1 MNLSETLQSL
11 AQDGAAA
18 ANGVSMRCVMANFR
32 WESAVSDERAEDYSS
47 DVGAVTTHQDWR
59 AQHKSYLDSAI
70 HIAKDLPRSAES
82 FMACNRLAQLNEH
95 LDDTF
100 LVRLEA
106 LDGLFN
112 QPLVAHAANSFWQRF
127 FLSQKDLRKP
137 KLSDGDEALRTEF
150 TKQWNAHRT
159 QARPL
164 FATFLNDFGGNLEAL
179 TKQDWPHLLR
189 DRLGLTHY
197 PREANKSLPVALLC
211 YRVQEVRD
219 ARLLAG
225 KKAQRP
231 ASVVPPCWMPSFPR
245 LHPRPLA
252 FRWRELWLHADLA
265 NAGIPDASAL
275 TPELLTFPSNTSRST
290 SRRLASSPAPTPFRL
305 MTPIS
310 RPVIAMCR
318 ACAHCLTAK
327 PTARCCHE
335 LAAMGRNAAAN
346 TSSGRHRLVT
356 RRGGRNAV

>member
-137 KLSDGDEALRTEF
+137 KLPDGDEALRTEF

-252 FRWRELWLHADLA
+252 FRWRELWLHA
-265 NAGIPDASAL
+265 GSGQ
-275 TPELLTFPSNTSRST
+275 RGY
-290 SRRLASSPAPTPFRL
+290 SRRQCADARTPHLSLEYKPQHIKALGF
-305 MTPIS
+305 IS
-310 RPVIAMCR
+310 RPHAFQ
-318 ACAHCLTAK
+318 ADDAYL
-327 PTARCCHE
+327 PAR
-335 LAAMGRNAAAN
+335 N
-346 TSSGRHRLVT
+346 RHVQGLRTLPDCEAYGEVLP
-356 RRGGRNAV
+356 

>member
-127 FLSQKDLRKP
+127 FRSQKDLRKP
-137 KLSDGDEALRTEF
+137 KLPDGDEALRTEF

-225 KKAQRP
+225 KKGAEASFSRP
-231 ASVVPPCWMPSFPR
+231 TVLDAEFSPAFIPA
-245 LHPRPLA
+245 PL
-252 FRWRELWLHADLA
+252 RSGGESYGYTLDLA

-275 TPELLTFPSNTSRST
+275 TPELLTFP
-290 SRRLASSPAPTPFRL
+290 LEYKPQHIKALGF
-305 MTPIS
+305 IS
-310 RPVIAMCR
+310 RPHAFQDDD
-318 ACAHCLTAK
+318 AYL
-327 PTARCCHE
+327 PAR
-335 LAAMGRNAAAN
+335 N
-346 TSSGRHRLVT
+346 RHVQGLRTLPDCEAYGEVLP
-356 RRGGRNAV
+356 

>member
-59 AQHKSYLDSAI
+59 AEHKSYLDSAI

-127 FLSQKDLRKP
+127 FRSQKDLRKP
-137 KLSDGDEALRTEF
+137 KLPDGDEALRTEF

-164 FATFLNDFGGNLEAL
+164 FATFLNDFDGNLEAL

-225 KKAQRP
+225 KKGAEASFSRP
-231 ASVVPPCWMPSFPR
+231 TMLDAEFSPAFIPA
-245 LHPRPLA
+245 PL
-252 FRWRELWLHADLA
+252 RSGGESYGYTLDLA

-275 TPELLTFPSNTSRST
+275 TPELLTFP
-290 SRRLASSPAPTPFRL
+290 LEYKPQHIKALGF
-305 MTPIS
+305 IS
-310 RPVIAMCR
+310 RPHAFQ
-318 ACAHCLTAK
+318 ADDAYL
-327 PTARCCHE
+327 PAR
-335 LAAMGRNAAAN
+335 N
-346 TSSGRHRLVT
+346 RHVQGLRTLPDCEAYGEVLP
-356 RRGGRNAV
+356 

>member
-32 WESAVSDERAEDYSS
+32 WESAVSDERAEDYAS

-137 KLSDGDEALRTEF
+137 KLPDGDEALRTEF

-225 KKAQRP
+225 KKGAEASFSRP
-231 ASVVPPCWMPSFPR
+231 TVLDAEFSPAFIPA
-245 LHPRPLA
+245 PL
-252 FRWRELWLHADLA
+252 RSGGESYGYTLDLA

-275 TPELLTFPSNTSRST
+275 TPELLTFP
-290 SRRLASSPAPTPFRL
+290 LEYKPQHIKALGF
-305 MTPIS
+305 IS
-310 RPVIAMCR
+310 RPHAFQDDD
-318 ACAHCLTAK
+318 AYL
-327 PTARCCHE
+327 PAR
-335 LAAMGRNAAAN
+335 N
-346 TSSGRHRLVT
+346 RHVQGLRTLPDCEAYGEVLP
-356 RRGGRNAV
+356 

>member
-1 MNLSETLQSL
+1 
-11 AQDGAAA
+11 
-18 ANGVSMRCVMANFR
+18 MRCVMANFR

-127 FLSQKDLRKP
+127 FRSQKDLRKP
-137 KLSDGDEALRTEF
+137 KLPDGDEALRTEF

-225 KKAQRP
+225 KKGAEASFSRP
-231 ASVVPPCWMPSFPR
+231 TVLDAEFSPAFIPA
-245 LHPRPLA
+245 PL
-252 FRWRELWLHADLA
+252 RSGGESYGYTLDLA

-275 TPELLTFPSNTSRST
+275 TPELLTFP
-290 SRRLASSPAPTPFRL
+290 LEYKPQHIKALGF
-305 MTPIS
+305 IS
-310 RPVIAMCR
+310 RPHAFQDDD
-318 ACAHCLTAK
+318 AYL
-327 PTARCCHE
+327 PAR
-335 LAAMGRNAAAN
+335 N
-346 TSSGRHRLVT
+346 RHVQGLRTLPDCEAYGEVLP
-356 RRGGRNAV
+356 

>member
-1 MNLSETLQSL
+1 
-11 AQDGAAA
+11 
-18 ANGVSMRCVMANFR
+18 MANFR

-137 KLSDGDEALRTEF
+137 KLPDGDEALRTEF

-225 KKAQRP
+225 KKGAEASFSRP
-231 ASVVPPCWMPSFPR
+231 TMLDAEFSPAFIPA
-245 LHPRPLA
+245 PL
-252 FRWRELWLHADLA
+252 RSGGESYGYTLDLA

-275 TPELLTFPSNTSRST
+275 TPELLTFP
-290 SRRLASSPAPTPFRL
+290 LEYKPQHIKALGF
-305 MTPIS
+305 IS
-310 RPVIAMCR
+310 RPHAFQDDD
-318 ACAHCLTAK
+318 AYL
-327 PTARCCHE
+327 PAR
-335 LAAMGRNAAAN
+335 N
-346 TSSGRHRLVT
+346 RHVQGLRTLPDCEAYGEVLP
-356 RRGGRNAV
+356 

>member
-137 KLSDGDEALRTEF
+137 KLPDGDEALRTEF

-225 KKAQRP
+225 KKGAEASFSRP
-231 ASVVPPCWMPSFPR
+231 TVLDAEFSPAFIPA
-245 LHPRPLA
+245 PL
-252 FRWRELWLHADLA
+252 RSGGESYGYTLDLA

-275 TPELLTFPSNTSRST
+275 TPELLTFP
-290 SRRLASSPAPTPFRL
+290 LEYKPQHIKALGF
-305 MTPIS
+305 IS
-310 RPVIAMCR
+310 RPHAFQDDD
-318 ACAHCLTAK
+318 AYL
-327 PTARCCHE
+327 PAR
-335 LAAMGRNAAAN
+335 N
-346 TSSGRHRLVT
+346 RHVQGLRTLPDCEAYGEVLP
-356 RRGGRNAV
+356 